1 VKVQIQAYAP
11 TAAHP
16 ARRYSDDETIVEAI
30 AMGDAA
36 ALRTV
41 YDRHAAG
48 VNGVAL
54 GILKDPHLAADI
66 TQDVF
71 VRLWTNHT
79 RYDSTRASLGT
90 FLKMDAHGRSIDAI
104 RSRRASERRDRAD
117 HDKTSSSLGP
127 GTEELAMNSLTS
139 TSVRGALM
147 ALPDDQRTPIAL
159 AFFDGYSY
167 REVAQILGVAEGT
180 IKSRIRVGM
189 RRLTLALGAE
199 ASA

>member
-1 VKVQIQAYAP
+1 VKSQIR
-11 TAAHP
+11 TDAARVEPP
-16 ARRYSDDETIVEAI
+16 ARRYSDDEAIVEAI
-30 AMGDAA
+30 ARGDAA

-48 VNGVAL
+48 VNGVSL
-54 GILKDPHLAADI
+54 GILKDPHLAADV

-117 HDKTSSSLGP
+117 QAKISSSLGP
-127 GTEELAMNSLTS
+127 GTEELAMNALTS

-189 RRLTLALGAE
+189 RRLTLALGTE
-199 ASA
+199 VSA